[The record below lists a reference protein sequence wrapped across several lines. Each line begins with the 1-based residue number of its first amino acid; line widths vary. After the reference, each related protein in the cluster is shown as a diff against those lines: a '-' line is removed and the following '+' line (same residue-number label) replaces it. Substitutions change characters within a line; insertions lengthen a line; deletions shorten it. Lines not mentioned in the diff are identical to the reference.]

1 MNFIH
6 QKILEMRSAGK
17 GIILAS
23 ADLNELIALS
33 DRILV
38 MHKGRGCGIL
48 KQPAKGQRAGAG
60 TFTCSV
66 SNIRKERR
74 HSMNTKK
81 KFDIMNYFNVIRTVI
96 AMVIALLI
104 VFAIIFFRQRGAGI
118 CHPEADAGAP
128 ADQAEL
134 FQRH

>member
-1 MNFIH
+1 
-6 QKILEMRSAGK
+6 
-17 GIILAS
+17 
-23 ADLNELIALS
+23 
-33 DRILV
+33 
-38 MHKGRGCGIL
+38 
-48 KQPAKGQRAGAG
+48 
-60 TFTCSV
+60 
-66 SNIRKERR
+66 
-74 HSMNTKK
+74 MNTKK

-104 VFAIIFFRQRGAGI
+104 VCDYLFRQRGAGI